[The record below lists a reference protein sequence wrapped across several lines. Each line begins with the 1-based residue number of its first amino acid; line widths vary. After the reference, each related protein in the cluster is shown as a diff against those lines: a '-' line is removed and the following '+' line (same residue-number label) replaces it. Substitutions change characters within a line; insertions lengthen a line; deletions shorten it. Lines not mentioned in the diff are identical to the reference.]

1 MRILGYGEDFLTFW
15 AITTKL
21 RDILSQLGDNSDPRE
36 CSIFYRPS
44 FGRRAGKGRSEF
56 GEFDA
61 LIVATE
67 SVYLVEAK
75 WDGSL
80 AHWPHNTLELSDTQ
94 VRRHEIFRWYNENWN
109 GENWDDFARRHAEEF
124 KRKFRKTIPRKGTL
138 LTKNLTTILS
148 KTMGK
153 KVVDVLLFL
162 HHKAGLPVMKTHFE
176 KVIIKFT
183 FAEGEYAEWE
193 LS

>member
-36 CSIFYRPS
+36 CSVFYRPS
-44 FGRRAGKGRSEF
+44 FGRRGGKGRSEF

-75 WDGSL
+75 WDGSE
-80 AHWPHNTLELSDTQ
+80 ARWPHNTLELSDTQ

-109 GENWDDFARRHAEEF
+109 GVDWNDFALMYAEKF
-124 KRKFRKTIPRKGTL
+124 KRKFGKPIPRKGTL
-138 LTKNLTTILS
+138 LARNLTTILS
-148 KTMGK
+148 KTRGK

-162 HHKAGLPVMKTHFE
+162 HHKAEFPVIKTHFK
-176 KVIIKFT
+176 KVIIKFR